1 MILQNCDTEEIEWMN
16 IIRCACNTILAN
28 EMLNYCYKNS
38 FAWYSGFLLN
48 LFHVR
53 IFYCISRHESE
64 TSYYCMEEIF
74 LIRNHILVPFVKLMK
89 SDSLTFWYEW
99 YSRHLY
105 FLVDVIDKIEI
116 KLHLTSEHVQCINEN
131 HITTFNSLIWLP
143 VFNIKNCF
151 DFLSSSYHQHLPTA
165 AESFF
170 LLT

>member
-1 MILQNCDTEEIEWMN
+1 MVFWLLTKFVSC
-16 IIRCACNTILAN
+16 
-28 EMLNYCYKNS
+28 KN
-38 FAWYSGFLLN
+38 FLLY
-48 LFHVR
+48 F
-53 IFYCISRHESE
+53 E
-64 TSYYCMEEIF
+64 TR
-74 LIRNHILVPFVKLMK
+74 IRNVILLHGRNISNQESYFGSFRNMK
-89 SDSLTFWYEW
+89 SDSLTFWYER

-151 DFLSSSYHQHLPTA
+151 DFLSSSYHQHLLTA